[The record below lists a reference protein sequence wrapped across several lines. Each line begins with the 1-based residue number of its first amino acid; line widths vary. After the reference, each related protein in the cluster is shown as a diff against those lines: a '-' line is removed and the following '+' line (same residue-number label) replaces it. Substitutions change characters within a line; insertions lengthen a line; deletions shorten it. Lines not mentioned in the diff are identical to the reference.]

1 MMRMAARMA
10 RTIVSFAT
18 GVLLACAAIAYAE
31 LPLRHQPSADFQRVA
46 LPNLGTYLGFDR
58 NDYPGDTVLDALAHD
73 FVFCGY
79 WLNAPPGEKSDTWL
93 GKRAILRSHGFGFL
107 VLFNG
112 RLDRE
117 LKSARDP
124 KTLGSNDATAAVDSA
139 KKEGFP
145 PGTIIFLDQEEGG
158 RMLPEQQ
165 AYLYAWV
172 DAVNSSGYKAGVYC
186 SGIPVQESLGVEITT
201 ANDIQNNA
209 RGRKI
214 SFFVY
219 NDVCPPAPGCDL
231 EAEPLLPGQS
241 GMPSATA
248 WQFAQSPRRPE
259 LTALCPYPY
268 NSDGNCYPP
277 LPGNEKVHVDLD
289 SAASRDPSHG
299 R

>member
-1 MMRMAARMA
+1 MRMGLRISAATFLA
-10 RTIVSFAT
+10 LAT
-18 GVLLACAAIAYAE
+18 MVLAGTGGAVNPHAAQDISTSAGAPPPLA
-31 LPLRHQPSADFQRVA
+31 S
-46 LPNLGTYLGFDR
+46 YLGFDR

-79 WLNAPPGEKSDTWL
+79 WLNPPPGEKSDTWL

-112 RLDRE
+112 RPDKE

-124 KTLGSNDATAAVDSA
+124 KTLGSNDATAAVDAA

-165 AYLYAWV
+165 AYLYAWI
-172 DAVNSSGYKAGVYC
+172 DTVNSSSYKAGVYC
-186 SGIPVQESLGVEITT
+186 SGIPAKESVGVEVTT

-209 RGRKI
+209 HGRKI
-214 SFFVY
+214 NLFIY

-231 EAEPLLPGQS
+231 DAEPLLPGQS
-241 GMPSATA
+241 GVPSATV

-268 NSDGNCYPP
+268 NSDGNCYAP
-277 LPGNEKVHVDLD
+277 LPENEKVHVDLD

>member
-1 MMRMAARMA
+1 MMA
-10 RTIVSFAT
+10 RIANTMVSFAV
-18 GVLLACAAIAYAE
+18 GVLLGCSALASAG
-31 LPLRHQPSADFQRVA
+31 LPLHQQPSTDFQPDVQ
-46 LPNLGTYLGFDR
+46 PDLGTYLGFDR
-58 NDYPGDTVLDALAHD
+58 NDYPGDAVLDALARD

-79 WLNAPPGEKSDTWL
+79 WLNPPPGEKSDTWQ

-112 RLDRE
+112 RLDKK
-117 LKSARDP
+117 LKSTRDP
-124 KTLGSNDATAAVDSA
+124 KTLGSNDAAIAVDAA

-165 AYLYAWV
+165 AYLYAWI

-186 SGIPVQESLGVEITT
+186 SGIPVRESVGVEITT

-209 RGRKI
+209 GGRKI

-219 NDVCPPAPGCDL
+219 NDVCPPAPGCNL
-231 EAEPLLPGQS
+231 NAEPLMPGQS
-241 GMPSATA
+241 GVPSATA
-248 WQFAQSPRRPE
+248 WQFAQSPRRSE
-259 LTALCPYPY
+259 LTALCPYAY

-277 LPGNEKVHVDLD
+277 LPNNEKVHVDLD

>member
-1 MMRMAARMA
+1 MRMTPRILK
-10 RTIVSFAT
+10 TIVSFAV
-18 GVLLACAAIAYAE
+18 GVLLACAAIAYAR
-31 LPLRHQPSADFQRVA
+31 LPLHQQPSAHFQPHVQPA
-46 LPNLGTYLGFDR
+46 LGTYLGFDR
-58 NDYPGDTVLDALAHD
+58 NDYSGDAVLDALAQD

-79 WLNAPPGEKSDTWL
+79 WLNPPPGEKSDTWL
-93 GKRAILRSHGFGFL
+93 GKRAILRSYGFGFL

-112 RLDRE
+112 RLDKE

-124 KTLGSNDATAAVDSA
+124 KTLGSSDATAAVHA
-139 KKEGFP
+139 ARKEGFP
-145 PGTIIFLDQEEGG
+145 PGTILFLDQEEGG

-165 AYLYAWV
+165 AYLYAWI
-172 DAVNSSGYKAGVYC
+172 DAVNSSDYKAGIYC
-186 SGIPVQESLGVEITT
+186 SGIPVQESLGVQITT

-214 SFFVY
+214 SFFIY

-231 EAEPLLPGQS
+231 DAVPLLPGQS
-241 GMPSATA
+241 GVPSATA

-268 NSDGNCYPP
+268 NSDGNCYAP

-289 SAASRDPSHG
+289 SAASRDPSNG

>member
-1 MMRMAARMA
+1 MAS
-10 RTIVSFAT
+10 RTSAVIVFALAT
-18 GVLLACAAIAYAE
+18 MVLAAAGGAANPRSAQDISQSPTTVPALA
-31 LPLRHQPSADFQRVA
+31 S
-46 LPNLGTYLGFDR
+46 YLGFDR
-58 NDYPGDTVLDALAHD
+58 NDYPGDAVLDALAHD

-79 WLNAPPGEKSDTWL
+79 WLNPPPGEKSNTWL

-112 RLDRE
+112 RLDKE

-124 KTLGSNDATAAVDSA
+124 KTLGSNDAIAAVDSA

-145 PGTIIFLDQEEGG
+145 RGTIIFLDQEEGG

-165 AYLYAWV
+165 AYLHAWI
-172 DAVNSSGYKAGVYC
+172 DSVNSSGYKGGVYC
-186 SGIPVQESLGVEITT
+186 SGIPVQESVGVEITT

-231 EAEPLLPGQS
+231 DAEPLLPGQS
-241 GMPSATA
+241 GVPSAAA

-268 NSDGNCYPP
+268 DSDGNCYAP
-277 LPGNEKVHVDLD
+277 LPGNEKNHVDLD

>member
-1 MMRMAARMA
+1 MTARISKL
-10 RTIVSFAT
+10 IVSFAAAS
-18 GVLLACAAIAYAE
+18 LLLTVAGIAHARF
-31 LPLRHQPSADFQRVA
+31 LRFHHVTPQSIPLVQQP
-46 LPNLGTYLGFDR
+46 LGSYLGFDR
-58 NDYPGDTVLDALAHD
+58 NDYPGDAALDALAQD
-73 FVFCGY
+73 FAFSGY
-79 WLNAPPGEKSDTWL
+79 WLNSPPGEKSDSWQ

-112 RLDRE
+112 RLDKQ
-117 LKSARDP
+117 LKSTHDP
-124 KTLGSNDATAAVDSA
+124 KTLGSNDGTAAVDAA

-145 PGTIIFLDQEEGG
+145 PETIIFLDQEEGG

-172 DAVNSSGYKAGVYC
+172 DAVNSSGYRAGVYC
-186 SGIPVQESLGVEITT
+186 SGIPVQDSPGVEITT
-201 ANDIQNNA
+201 ANDILNSA
-209 RGRKI
+209 GGRKI
-214 SFFVY
+214 SFFIY
-219 NDVCPPAPGCDL
+219 NDVCPPAPGCNLD
-231 EAEPLLPGQS
+231 AEPLLPSQS

-268 NSDGNCYPP
+268 NSDGNCYAP
-277 LPGNEKVHVDLD
+277 LPGNDKVHVDLD